1 MAQLKLL
8 PFYFLLFGLSGCFVA
23 DEFFLDEGKGED
35 NLQSKSERAVVEF
48 LTDQFDS
55 NYKGYGFSDIII
67 VKPRTIQIRDSL
79 KVLYRQEQTEE
90 LKSEILRLNDTIKK
104 YNYENEVKLSHFYLV
119 EGESNFQVMETEFTL
134 SDTLTVKKNNAKLF
148 AEFPSEKKKYV
159 YNFFYETAIFITPSY
174 YESAKMSQNFY
185 NFYKTKL
192 ESFNLLTTKSD
203 FYKHCIFVTETVTRE
218 GDYDPQNIAVLSSQH
233 NIIKLNNP
241 YYKPLSWTVL
251 NEVTSDENGLLG
263 YFFFHTFIPD
273 TLLAPQDTMKF
284 QFEFSPYLQITS
296 KTDVTNL

>member
-48 LTDQFDS
+48 LADQFDS

-79 KVLYRQEQTEE
+79 KILYRQEQTEE

-218 GDYDPQNIAVLSSQH
+218 GDYDPQNIAVLGSQH

-241 YYKPLSWTVL
+241 FYKPLSWTVL